1 MSWFRWMLS
10 IPKQS
15 EIYSPLLMC
24 YIPLWGMKYGT
35 DSHYMHQTRGQNL
48 LSSSMTHRSKRPEKG
63 QAGIKC
69 ACEKSTHRTSRVHLL
84 AYLSSITRTQL
95 HTHKLNMVEW
105 LKVSL
110 AEAGLNL
117 TSSAFRMRSFP
128 QKHRLRIDRV
138 LQLLPQKSPGTCLQ
152 LSKIST
158 TGITQNMPLQLHWF
172 CIYAE
177 TVLMGNLYNWQNNIR
192 HILK

>member
-1 MSWFRWMLS
+1 
-10 IPKQS
+10 
-15 EIYSPLLMC
+15 
-24 YIPLWGMKYGT
+24 
-35 DSHYMHQTRGQNL
+35 MHQSRGQNL
-48 LSSSMTHRSKRPEKG
+48 LSSSLTHRSKRPEKG

-105 LKVSL
+105 LKVSHT
-110 AEAGLNL
+110 EAALNL
-117 TSSAFRMRSFP
+117 TSSVFRMRAFP

-138 LQLLPQKSPGTCLQ
+138 LQLQTWGGNNNKIDLLPQKTPGTCLQ

-158 TGITQNMPLQLHWF
+158 TGMTQNMPLQLHWF

-177 TVLMGNLYNWQNNIR
+177 TVLMGNLYHWRNNIR